1 MMIIDDDVH
10 TFFFLPS
17 AGHNSPR
24 TSSRLEFIIQ
34 SVDDYS
40 EDRPPPLVWSLDDMI
55 HVEVRVSVS
64 YCVLCYS
71 LLSNVYCLLCT
82 VYCVLCTVYCY
93 TMYCVLCSVYCLL
106 STVYRVL
113 STVYCYT
120 MYCVRCTVYCIIP
133 PSVTFHRYLITKK
146 LI

>member
-1 MMIIDDDVH
+1 MIIDDDVH

-71 LLSNVYCLLCT
+71 LLSNVYCLLST
-82 VYCVLCTVYCY
+82 VYCLLLHYVLCTVYG
-93 TMYCVLCSVYCLL
+93 VLHNSPLCDVSQVPDY
-106 STVYRVL
+106 
-113 STVYCYT
+113 
-120 MYCVRCTVYCIIP
+120 
-133 PSVTFHRYLITKK
+133 
-146 LI
+146 